1 MLSSQPFVI
10 GALAGLASGA
20 HCAAMC
26 GPLASAAC
34 SSGDRRSALARYQ
47 VGRSAGY
54 VAAGALAGGLGHV
67 VALSTLAPW
76 SGLLLPLLTSAALFW
91 LAARFWR
98 MRRPSLV
105 PLRVGSTAHAP
116 KRSAFQWWSRLAPR
130 DALSLGALSALL
142 PCGALGAALLLAAT
156 SGDRLTGASTMLG
169 FVTATAL
176 PVLGGGFAVTRLARV
191 ASLRVGRAIAIALAC
206 AALLVAARPIS
217 AVLEA
222 RSAAHT
228 PSCH

>member
-10 GALAGLASGA
+10 GALAGLASSA

-47 VGRSAGY
+47 IGRSAGY

-76 SGLLLPLLTSAALFW
+76 SQLLVPLLTSATLLW

-98 MRRPSLV
+98 ARQTGLV
-105 PLRVGSTAHAP
+105 PLRVRGTARTP
-116 KRSAFQWWSRLAPR
+116 KRSAFAWLSRLAPR
-130 DALSLGALSALL
+130 DAISLGVLSALL

-176 PVLGGGFAVTRLARV
+176 PVLGGGFAFVRLARV
-191 ASLRVGRAIAIALAC
+191 ASTRASRAIALAC
-206 AALLVAARPIS
+206 AALLIAARPVS
-217 AVLEA
+217 AVLGA
-222 RSAAHT
+222 RSAAHA